1 MFVTIRQTWRCRR
14 CGNVNETEFYF
25 RIFYNR
31 PPFHVQL
38 MSMTPCPWCTSPPD
52 RYGLEMLKVAQRL
65 LQIRTL
71 FRQMIARFL
80 LFYKQPTFVKNEVA
94 NTRADTP
101 DRDDSGY
108 ASASE
113 FGSSDYARTH
123 PDEESGWSVQL
134 ESEEE
139 AEDGDDEGGHDTIV
153 EDVEDGGDEDG
164 HDTVMEDVDDG
175 LSEEEI
181 LVRDYEQLVR
191 DYANFLGVS
200 TEEVLLTFR
209 VFVAVR
215 QWLMRVL

>member
-1 MFVTIRQTWRCRR
+1 M
-14 CGNVNETEFYF
+14 
-25 RIFYNR
+25 
-31 PPFHVQL
+31 P
-38 MSMTPCPWCTSPPD
+38 
-52 RYGLEMLKVAQRL
+52 
-65 LQIRTL
+65 
-71 FRQMIARFL
+71 
-80 LFYKQPTFVKNEVA
+80 
-94 NTRADTP
+94 ADTP

-139 AEDGDDEGGHDTIV
+139 EEEDGGDEAGRDTIV
-153 EDVEDGGDEDG
+153 EDVEDAGDEDG

-175 LSEEEI
+175 LSEEER

-209 VFVAVR
+209 VFVAVQ
-215 QWLMRVL
+215 QWLMRIL